1 MNKVL
6 LVYADNVNIKLAFEE
21 LATLVNA
28 HETTVSLLINEFQYR
43 DMSDKELEKY
53 TLKYKFYKI
62 KDELVVEPIN

>member
-21 LATLVNA
+21 LATLVNT